1 MGAKTTKE
9 IAEWVCNTEY
19 KDFAPELIEYAK
31 MLGLSHLGMTVAGS
45 VMPLGKMVLKY
56 VNDYGCSG
64 EAGVLGGGFRTL
76 AEYAALANGS
86 LAHTTELEDDSFPD
100 GLYSCGAWPTVF
112 ALGEKLKLSGKDVIE
127 AFVVG
132 YEVAS
137 KLGVASQQ
145 AIVDGYL
152 NAAGCLTIGS
162 AAMAAKLMR
171 LNVEETTWALSL
183 AASQANGIARQ
194 TGTGAHLIEA
204 GFAGRD
210 GICSTM
216 LAKLGF
222 TGSPTILE
230 GRAGFMDLWA
240 NNPDFDLPLG
250 EDFRVMQVGI
260 KKYPCCYLQQRNI
273 DGVLDL
279 IAEHDISWNDVE
291 SVEHEINHTVSLYL
305 KYPQPET
312 GEDAR
317 FSLEHSTAACFLDKK
332 VFLPSYT
339 DEKAR
344 DPKFREAR
352 KKVKVTVHPE
362 WKGGYFTFDSP
373 VTIMM
378 KNGTE
383 YKKLCVDARGD
394 PSRRLGSDEVK
405 KKYLDCM
412 DFAGT
417 FSYEKAERAAEMAL
431 ALDEVKDVSELVSI
445 LTFPDGKRT

>member
-1 MGAKTTKE
+1 MGAKTTKK
-9 IAEWVCNTEY
+9 IAEWICNTGY
-19 KDFAPELIEYAK
+19 KDFTPELIEYAK
-31 MLGLSHLGMTVAGS
+31 MLALSHLGMTVAGS
-45 VMPLGKMVLKY
+45 VMPFGKIVLKY
-56 VNDYGCSG
+56 VKDYGCSG

-145 AIVDGYL
+145 AIVAGYL

-162 AAMAAKLMR
+162 AAMAAKMLR

-183 AASQANGIARQ
+183 AASQATGIARQ

-204 GFAGRD
+204 GFAGRN
-210 GICSTM
+210 GICSAM

-279 IAEHDISWNDVE
+279 IAEHDISWGDVE

-305 KYPQPET
+305 KYSQPET

-332 VFLPSYT
+332 LFLPSYT

-344 DPKFREAR
+344 DPRFREAR

-362 WKGGYFTFDSP
+362 WEGGYFTFNSP
-373 VTIMM
+373 MTIRL
-378 KNGTE
+378 KDGTE

-405 KKYLDCM
+405 KKYLTCM
-412 DFAGT
+412 EFAGT
-417 FSYEKAERAAEMAL
+417 FSVEKAEKSAEMAL
-431 ALDEVKDVSELVSI
+431 ALDEIKDVSELVGI
-445 LTFPDGKRT
+445 LTFPDEI